1 MYFFKEEETMIIHS
15 VQGGGGVQLHV
26 REWGNASGPSILF
39 IHGWSQNHLCWSKQY
54 ESELAQSYRLVALDI
69 RGHGMSEAPREASAY
84 QDPQLWADDIAAV
97 IEQLSLERPILVGW
111 SYGGFIIC
119 DYIRAYGQENISGI
133 VFAGAATTLHP
144 PTITE
149 FIGPGFIT
157 IAADAASE
165 DLPTSIR
172 AMRQFMHNCI
182 AKPLAPEDLAIAF
195 SWQMVVRPDVRG
207 ALVTREINSDDVLRS
222 LRVPLLVAHGRQEYV
237 VLPAMAEHVLQICPT
252 ATASWYDDV
261 GHAPFLED
269 PARFNR
275 ELAELVQQVR
285 A

>member
-1 MYFFKEEETMIIHS
+1 MIINS
-15 VQGGGGVQLHV
+15 IQGGGGIQLHV
-26 REWGNASGPSILF
+26 REWGNASAPSILF

-54 ESELAQSYRLVALDI
+54 KSELAKSYRLVALDL

-84 QDPQLWADDIAAV
+84 QNPQLWADDIAA
-97 IEQLSLERPILVGW
+97 IMKELLLEHPILVGW

-119 DYIRAYGQENISGI
+119 DYLRAYGQENISGI

-144 PTITE
+144 PTLSE
-149 FIGPGFIT
+149 FIGPGFINVVT
-157 IAADAASE
+157 DAISE
-165 DLPTSIR
+165 DLPTSLL

-182 AKPLAPEDLAIAF
+182 ARPLALEDLETALC
-195 SWQMVVRPDVRG
+195 WQMVVRPDVRG

-222 LRVPLLVAHGRQEYV
+222 LRVPLLVAHGRQDYV
-237 VLPAMAEHVLQICPT
+237 VLPTMAEHVLETCPK

-275 ELAELVQQVR
+275 ELAELVHHVR
-285 A
+285 H

>member
-1 MYFFKEEETMIIHS
+1 MIINS
-15 VQGGGGVQLHV
+15 IQGGGGIQLHV
-26 REWGNASGPSILF
+26 REWGNASAPSILF

-54 ESELAQSYRLVALDI
+54 KSELAKSYRLVALDL

-84 QDPQLWADDIAAV
+84 QNPQLWADDIAA
-97 IEQLSLERPILVGW
+97 ILKELLLERPILVGW

-144 PTITE
+144 PTLSE
-149 FIGPGFIT
+149 FIGPGFINVVT
-157 IAADAASE
+157 DAISE
-165 DLPTSIR
+165 DLPTSLL

-182 AKPLAPEDLAIAF
+182 ARPLALEDLETALC
-195 SWQMVVRPDVRG
+195 WQMVVRPDVRG
-207 ALVTREINSDDVLRS
+207 ALVTREINSDDVLHS
-222 LRVPLLVAHGRQEYV
+222 LRVPLLVAHGREDYV
-237 VLPAMAEHVLQICPT
+237 VLPTMAEHVLEACPK

-275 ELAELVQQVR
+275 ELAELVHHVR
-285 A
+285 H

>member
-1 MYFFKEEETMIIHS
+1 MNIHS
-15 VQGGGGVQLHV
+15 IQGGGGVRLHV

-39 IHGWSQNHLCWSKQY
+39 VHGWSQNHLCWSKQY
-54 ESELAQSYRLVALDI
+54 QSELATSYRLVALDL

-84 QDPQLWADDIAAV
+84 QNPQFWADDIAAV
-97 IEQLSLERPILVGW
+97 MNELHLERPVLVGW

-119 DYIRAYGQENISGI
+119 DYLRAYGQGNTSGI
-133 VFAGAATTLHP
+133 VFAGAATTLHA
-144 PTITE
+144 PTLSE

-165 DLPTSIR
+165 DLPTSLR
-172 AMRQFMHNCI
+172 AMRHFMHNCI
-182 AKPLAPEDLAIAF
+182 TRPLAPEDLETALC
-195 SWQMVVRPDVRG
+195 WQMVVRPDVRG

-222 LRVPLLVAHGRQEYV
+222 LRVSLLVAHGRQDYV
-237 VLPAMAEHVLQICPT
+237 VLPTMAEHVLKTCPT
-252 ATASWYDDV
+252 ATASWYEDV

-275 ELAELVQQVR
+275 ELAELVHQVR
-285 A
+285 S

>member
-1 MYFFKEEETMIIHS
+1 MNIHS
-15 VQGGGGVQLHV
+15 IQGGGGVRLHV

-54 ESELAQSYRLVALDI
+54 QSELATSYRLVALDL

-84 QDPQLWADDIAAV
+84 QNPQLWADDIAAV
-97 IEQLSLERPILVGW
+97 MKGLHLERPVLVGW

-119 DYIRAYGQENISGI
+119 DYIRAYGHKNTGGI
-133 VFAGAATTLHP
+133 VFAGAATTLHA
-144 PTITE
+144 PTLSE

-165 DLPTSIR
+165 DLET
-172 AMRQFMHNCI
+172 ALC
-182 AKPLAPEDLAIAF
+182 
-195 SWQMVVRPDVRG
+195 WQMVVRPDVRG

-222 LRVPLLVAHGRQEYV
+222 LRVSLLVAHGRQDYV
-237 VLPAMAEHVLQICPT
+237 VLPTMAEHVLKTCPT
-252 ATASWYDDV
+252 ATASWYDGV

-275 ELAELVQQVR
+275 ELAELVYQVR
-285 A
+285 S

>member
-1 MYFFKEEETMIIHS
+1 MITNSI
-15 VQGGGGVQLHV
+15 QGGDGIRLHV
-26 REWGNASGPSILF
+26 CEWGNASAPSILF

-54 ESELAQSYRLVALDI
+54 ESELATSYRLVALDL
-69 RGHGMSEAPREASAY
+69 RGHGMSEAPHKASAY
-84 QDPQLWADDIAAV
+84 QNPQLWADDISA
-97 IEQLSLERPILVGW
+97 IMKELLLERPILVGW

-144 PTITE
+144 PTLSE
-149 FIGPGFIT
+149 FIGPGFINVVT
-157 IAADAASE
+157 DAISE
-165 DLPTSIR
+165 DLPTSLL

-182 AKPLAPEDLAIAF
+182 AKPLAIEDLETALC
-195 SWQMVVRPDVRG
+195 WQMVVRPDVRG

-222 LRVPLLVAHGRQEYV
+222 LQVPLLVAHGRQDYV
-237 VLPAMAEHVLQICPT
+237 VLPAMAEHVLETCPK

-275 ELAELVQQVR
+275 ELAELVHHVR
-285 A
+285 H

>member
-1 MYFFKEEETMIIHS
+1 MIINS
-15 VQGGGGVQLHV
+15 IQGGGGIQLHV
-26 REWGNASGPSILF
+26 REWGNASAPSILF

-54 ESELAQSYRLVALDI
+54 ESELATSYRLVALDL
-69 RGHGMSEAPREASAY
+69 RGHGMSEAPREANAY
-84 QDPQLWADDIAAV
+84 QNPQLWADDIAA
-97 IEQLSLERPILVGW
+97 IMKELLLERPILVGW

-144 PTITE
+144 PTLSE
-149 FIGPGFIT
+149 FIGPGFINVVT
-157 IAADAASE
+157 DAISE
-165 DLPTSIR
+165 DLPTSLL

-182 AKPLAPEDLAIAF
+182 ARPLALEDLETALC
-195 SWQMVVRPDVRG
+195 WQMVVRPDVRG

-222 LRVPLLVAHGRQEYV
+222 LRVPLLVAHGREDYV
-237 VLPAMAEHVLQICPT
+237 VLPTMAEHVLEACPK

-275 ELAELVQQVR
+275 ELAELVHHVR
-285 A
+285 H

>member
-1 MYFFKEEETMIIHS
+1 MIINS
-15 VQGGGGVQLHV
+15 IQGGGGIRLHV
-26 REWGNASGPSILF
+26 REWGNASAPSILF

-54 ESELAQSYRLVALDI
+54 KSELAKSYRLVALDL

-84 QDPQLWADDIAAV
+84 QNPQLWADDIAA
-97 IEQLSLERPILVGW
+97 IMKELLLERPILVGW

-144 PTITE
+144 PTLSE
-149 FIGPGFIT
+149 FIGPGFINVVT
-157 IAADAASE
+157 DAISE
-165 DLPTSIR
+165 DLPTSLL

-182 AKPLAPEDLAIAF
+182 ARPLALEDLETALC
-195 SWQMVVRPDVRG
+195 WQMVVRPDVRG
-207 ALVTREINSDDVLRS
+207 ALVTREINSDDVLHS
-222 LRVPLLVAHGRQEYV
+222 LRVPLLVAHGRQDYV
-237 VLPAMAEHVLQICPT
+237 VLPTMAEHVLETCPK

-269 PARFNR
+269 PDRFNR
-275 ELAELVQQVR
+275 ELAELVHHVR
-285 A
+285 H

>member
-1 MYFFKEEETMIIHS
+1 MIINS
-15 VQGGGGVQLHV
+15 IQGGGGIRLHV
-26 REWGNASGPSILF
+26 REWGNASAPSILF

-54 ESELAQSYRLVALDI
+54 ESELATSYRLVALDL
-69 RGHGMSEAPREASAY
+69 RGHGMSEAPHQASAY
-84 QDPQLWADDIAAV
+84 QNPQLWADDIAA
-97 IEQLSLERPILVGW
+97 IMKELLLERPILVGW

-144 PTITE
+144 PTLSE
-149 FIGPGFIT
+149 FIGHGFINVVT
-157 IAADAASE
+157 DAISE
-165 DLPTSIR
+165 DLPTSLL

-182 AKPLAPEDLAIAF
+182 AKPLALEDLETALC
-195 SWQMVVRPDVRG
+195 WQMVVRPDVRG
-207 ALVTREINSDDVLRS
+207 ALVTREINSDNVLRS
-222 LRVPLLVAHGRQEYV
+222 LRVPLLVAHGRQDYV
-237 VLPAMAEHVLQICPT
+237 VLPTMAEHVLETCPK

-275 ELAELVQQVR
+275 ELAELVHHVR
-285 A
+285 H

>member
-1 MYFFKEEETMIIHS
+1 MIINS
-15 VQGGGGVQLHV
+15 IQGGGGIRLHV
-26 REWGNASGPSILF
+26 REWGNASAPSILF

-54 ESELAQSYRLVALDI
+54 ESELATSYRLVALDL
-69 RGHGMSEAPREASAY
+69 RGHGMSEAPHQASAY
-84 QDPQLWADDIAAV
+84 QNPQLWADDIAA
-97 IEQLSLERPILVGW
+97 IMKELLLERPILVGW

-144 PTITE
+144 PTLSE
-149 FIGPGFIT
+149 FIGPGFINVVT
-157 IAADAASE
+157 DAISE
-165 DLPTSIR
+165 DLPTSLL

-182 AKPLAPEDLAIAF
+182 ARPLALEDLETALC
-195 SWQMVVRPDVRG
+195 WQMVVRPDVRG

-222 LRVPLLVAHGRQEYV
+222 LRVPLLVAHGREDYV
-237 VLPAMAEHVLQICPT
+237 VLPTMAEHVLEACPK

-275 ELAELVQQVR
+275 ELAELVHHVR
-285 A
+285 H